1 MSRSRILPLISLTFG
16 LGALV
21 QSTTSAHGQEIR
33 RVAEPFEQVR
43 MARGGYI
50 CDGKLTVSPI
60 DTTYDIV
67 SCSGPMYNATDYAAL
82 YAKLNRDELAKLNA
96 NNEAAIN
103 RDLKAAVHKQ
113 IQALP
118 ANLRQM
124 AAIQNL
130 EQGIMDSIDQRL
142 PEGRGSP
149 RAPRPGGPAP
159 ATGPASPPTT
169 P

>member
-1 MSRSRILPLISLTFG
+1 MTQLRNLPLVSSVFVSG
-16 LGALV
+16 VLV
-21 QSTTSAHGQEIR
+21 LSASAARGQEIR

-43 MARGGYI
+43 MARGGYV

-60 DTTYDIV
+60 DTT
-67 SCSGPMYNATDYAAL
+67 

-130 EQGIMDSIDQRL
+130 EQGLMDSIDQRL
-142 PEGRGSP
+142 PEGRGTS
-149 RAPRPGGPAP
+149 RAPRPGGPGPANPP
-159 ATGPASPPTT
+159 ATP
-169 P
+169 